1 MIADFEYFASKTVE
15 EALSLLSQYKEEA
28 KIIAGGQS
36 MLIIMKQG
44 LITPEYL
51 IDIKG
56 IAALDYIKYDE
67 GKGLRIGALTIHR
80 AIEKSPVIQEHFGV
94 LSEMERN
101 LATIQTRNWGTI
113 SGNLCHGD
121 PAGDPAPALI
131 ALNAKLKLAS
141 LGRER
146 IIEVEEFSKDYL
158 EVALEPDEMLT
169 EIQIPTP
176 PPHTGIAHEKLMVM
190 KGDMGIVGAAVS
202 ITLEPRNGTCKDA
215 RIALSNCA
223 STPLR
228 AKKAEKRLI
237 GKVINDALL
246 AEAGEVA
253 STEADPPSDV
263 HGSAEYRREMVKV
276 FVKRVGRIALE
287 RAKAASQEV

>member
-1 MIADFEYFASKTVE
+1 MIADFEYFAPKTVD

-36 MLIIMKQG
+36 MLVVMKRG
-44 LITPEYL
+44 LLTTEYL

-67 GKGLRIGALTIHR
+67 GEGLRIGALTIHR
-80 AIEKSPVIQEHFGV
+80 AIEKSPVILKHFRV

-113 SGNLCHGD
+113 GGNLCHGD
-121 PAGDPAPALI
+121 PAGDPAPVLI

-169 EIQIPTP
+169 EIQVPTP
-176 PPHTGIAHEKLMVM
+176 PPHTGTACEKLMVM

-202 ITLEPRNGTCKDA
+202 ITLNSEGRCKDA
-215 RIALSNCA
+215 RIALSSAA
-223 STPLR
+223 SVPLR
-228 AKKAEKRLI
+228 AREAEKKLI
-237 GKVINDALL
+237 GRVLDDSVLI
-246 AEAGEVA
+246 EAGDVA
-253 STEADPPSDV
+253 STEASPPVDV
-263 HGSAEYRREMVKV
+263 HGSAEYRREMVRV
-276 FVKRVGRIALE
+276 FMRRAATKALE
-287 RAKAASQEV
+287 SAKAA

>member
-1 MIADFEYFASKTVE
+1 MIADFEYFAPKTVN
-15 EALSLLSQYKEEA
+15 EALSLLSRHKGEA

-36 MLIIMKQG
+36 ILVIMKRG
-44 LITPEYL
+44 LLTTEYL

-56 IAALDYIKYDE
+56 IDALDYIQYDE

-80 AIEKSPVIQEHFGV
+80 AIEKSPIIQKHFSV

-113 SGNLCHGD
+113 GGNLCHGD
-121 PAGDPAPALI
+121 PAGDPAPVLI

-141 LGRER
+141 LKGER

-158 EVALEPDEMLT
+158 EVALEPDEMLI
-169 EIQIPTP
+169 EIQVPTP
-176 PPHTGIAHEKLMVM
+176 LSHTGTACEKLMVM
-190 KGDMGIVGAAVS
+190 KGDMGVVGAAAS
-202 ITLEPRNGTCKDA
+202 ITLSPKDGVCKDA

-228 AKKAEKRLI
+228 AKKAEKKLI
-237 GKVINDALL
+237 GKVLNDSLL
-246 AEAGEVA
+246 VEAGEVA
-253 STEADPPSDV
+253 STETSPPVDV
-263 HGSAEYRREMVKV
+263 HGSAEYRGEMVKV
-276 FVKRVGRIALE
+276 FVRRVVAKALE
-287 RAKAASQEV
+287 RAKAA

>member
-1 MIADFEYFASKTVE
+1 MIADFEYFAPKTVD
-15 EALSLLSQYKEEA
+15 EALSLLARYKGEA

-36 MLIIMKQG
+36 MLVIMKRG
-44 LITPEYL
+44 LLTTEYL
-51 IDIKG
+51 VDIKG

-80 AIEKSPVIQEHFGV
+80 AIEKSPIIQKHFSV

-101 LATIQTRNWGTI
+101 LATVQTRNWGTI
-113 SGNLCHGD
+113 GGNLCHGD
-121 PAGDPAPALI
+121 PAGDPAPVLI

-141 LGRER
+141 LRGER

-169 EIQIPTP
+169 EIQVPTLP
-176 PPHTGIAHEKLMVM
+176 SHTGTACEKLMVM

-202 ITLEPRNGTCKDA
+202 ITLSPKDGVCKDA

-228 AKKAEKRLI
+228 AKKAEKKLI
-237 GKVINDALL
+237 GKVLSDSLL
-246 AEAGEVA
+246 IEAGEVA
-253 STEADPPSDV
+253 SKEASPPVDV
-263 HGSAEYRREMVKV
+263 HGSAEYRREMAGV
-276 FVKRVGRIALE
+276 FVRRAATKALE
-287 RAKAASQEV
+287 RAKAA